1 MLCKNGHAA
10 SIVMF
15 AALEIGAVVVPVSW
29 QLTPYEMKGIL
40 ATCEPKAVF
49 TALNLKRSWKKCF
62 LRWYLLL
69 N

>member
-1 MLCKNGHAA
+1 MQNYHAA

-40 ATCEPKAVF
+40 AACEPKAV
-49 TALNLKRSWKKCF
+49 LQH
-62 LRWYLLL
+62 
-69 N
+69 

>member
-1 MLCKNGHAA
+1 MQNGHAS

-40 ATCEPKAVF
+40 AACEPKAVF
-49 TALNLKRSWKKCF
+49 SALNLKRLWKKFF